1 MVDDVKE
8 LMDDLEIK
16 KCILLGHSMGG
27 KTAMLFA
34 QQFPKMLEKLVVV
47 DMGVKSYPLHHQ
59 HILDSFKNIDLSKLS
74 ARSEAEKLLAQFV
87 ESNGVRQFLL
97 KNLYW
102 KDKGKL
108 AWRVNFPVLER
119 EMNEILSA
127 LPFQEVMVP
136 TLFVR
141 GALSNY
147 IEDNDFEQIETYFHD
162 SQIETVAN
170 SGHWVHAEAPEEF
183 FEVVLGFC
191 IR

>member
-1 MVDDVKE
+1 
-8 LMDDLEIK
+8 
-16 KCILLGHSMGG
+16 MGG
-27 KTAMLFA
+27 KTAMLFS

-47 DMGVKSYPLHHQ
+47 DMGVKAYPLHHQ

-147 IEDNDFEQIETYFHD
+147 IEDEDFEQIETYFPD

-170 SGHWVHAEAPEEF
+170 SGHWVHAEAPDDF